1 MTDQVTSCTVASS
14 GVITA
19 ESSMLSLTPSRSTS
33 VLPLTKMVMSSTYRT
48 IFTVQLASV
57 PFTAV
62 AYTVTVPVVSGVS
75 TPFASMVA
83 VPVPFSTDQVSVR
96 SAALSG
102 VNVGIIRTSFPTSAS
117 PG

>member
-1 MTDQVTSCTVASS
+1 
-14 GVITA
+14 
-19 ESSMLSLTPSRSTS
+19 
-33 VLPLTKMVMSSTYRT
+33 MVMSSTYRT

-62 AYTVTVPVVSGVS
+62 AYTVIVPVVSGVS
-75 TPFASMVA
+75 TPFSSMVA